1 MYGLKNVYFSGKDH
15 RSFHIHLPRIHKML
29 IICYIQLTM
38 VFYITDY
45 GSIVKHAYYA
55 MGYTAHTMTG

>member
-1 MYGLKNVYFSGKDH
+1 
-15 RSFHIHLPRIHKML
+15 ML
-29 IICYIQLTM
+29 IIILCYIQLTM
-38 VFYITDY
+38 VFYITGY